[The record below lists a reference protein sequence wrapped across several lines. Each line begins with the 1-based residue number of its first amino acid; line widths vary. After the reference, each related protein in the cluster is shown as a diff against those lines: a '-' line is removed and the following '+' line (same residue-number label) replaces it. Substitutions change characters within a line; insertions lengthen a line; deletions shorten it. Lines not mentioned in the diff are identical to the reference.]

1 MPRPNNKI
9 RTLAQNKLMHGYAA
23 KCGLSHDDLRDY
35 ASEISNGRTDHTSE
49 LYTHEAAEIIDRL
62 QKIAEPQ
69 KTPRRTIQYRRRNA
83 GVDQIVTADQLN
95 LLNNLWFAKEGRT
108 ANGLEMLCNR
118 IIKREKP
125 RTTKECNKVIEAV
138 KSMNNRHSALGFLE
152 KNDKE
157 AA

>member
-1 MPRPNNKI
+1 MSKPKNKI

-62 QKIAEPQ
+62 QKIAEPK
-69 KTPRRTIQYRRRNA
+69 KTPLRTIQYRRRNA
-83 GVDQIVTADQLN
+83 GVEQIVTADQLN

-138 KSMNNRHSALGFLE
+138 KSMNSRGNVVSFP
-152 KNDKE
+152 KKDKE